1 MYYDRSLNGRFFL
14 KISDGGPF
22 SQTTGNLKM
31 ELAGDIAC
39 VGQKK

>member
-1 MYYDRSLNGRFFL
+1 L
-14 KISDGGPF
+14 KWPLFPEKAF
-22 SQTTGNLKM
+22 SQMTGNLKM

>member
-1 MYYDRSLNGRFFL
+1 MAAFSW
-14 KISDGGPF
+14 KSPMGGAQPF
-22 SQTTGNLKM
+22 SQTTGDLKM